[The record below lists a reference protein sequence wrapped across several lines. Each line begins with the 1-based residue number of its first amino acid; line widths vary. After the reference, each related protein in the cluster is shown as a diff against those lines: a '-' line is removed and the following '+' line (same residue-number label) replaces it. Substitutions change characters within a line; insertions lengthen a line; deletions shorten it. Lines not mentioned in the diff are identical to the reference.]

1 MRILITGSSSGV
13 GQGLLLALSSSH
25 TIIGLSRSVLDL
37 SVTEQVSNFNMPI
50 IDMLINCAGTDI
62 GGKIEFTKHNAKE
75 VIDIINTNLI
85 APVILSQKALIK
97 NHQCKIVNISSTNNI
112 QYYPNNLTY
121 SLTKKSLESFTNML
135 QIEYPE
141 INILEIRLGLT
152 KTNFNGNRYKGH
164 EERFTDVYSNPH
176 LTVDEVVTRITTV
189 LFNNTVKFKE
199 IAP

>member
-62 GGKIEFTKHNAKE
+62 GGKIEFTKHNTKE

-164 EERFTDVYSNPH
+164 EERFTDIYSNPH

>member
-13 GQGLLLALSSSH
+13 GQGLLLSLSSSH

-62 GGKIEFTKHNAKE
+62 GGKIEFTKHNTKE

-97 NHQCKIVNISSTNNI
+97 NHQCKIVNVSSTNNI

-152 KTNFNGNRYKGH
+152 NTNFNGNRYKGH

>member
-62 GGKIEFTKHNAKE
+62 GGKIEFTKHNTKE

-97 NHQCKIVNISSTNNI
+97 NHQCKIVNVSSTNNI

-152 KTNFNGNRYKGH
+152 NTNFNGNRYKGH

-189 LFNNTVKFKE
+189 LFNNTVKFIE

>member
-62 GGKIEFTKHNAKE
+62 GGKIEFTKHNTKE

>member
-62 GGKIEFTKHNAKE
+62 GGKIEFTKHNTKE

-164 EERFTDVYSNPH
+164 EERFNDVYSNPH